1 MEPNEVADKPELIA
15 KIESLQTKLIAMR
28 QVEARLR
35 DCVDRLVGPPPAPM
49 EADPETLTNPTSV
62 YELIDFMNVDA
73 RLLHEGLIDQT
84 ERLIRALGCDS
95 DLNG

>member
-1 MEPNEVADKPELIA
+1 MEPNEVADKPDLIA
-15 KIESLQTKLIAMR
+15 KIESLQAKLIAMR

-35 DCVDRLVGPPPAPM
+35 DCVDRLVGPAPM
-49 EADPETLTNPTSV
+49 EAEPETPPNPTSV